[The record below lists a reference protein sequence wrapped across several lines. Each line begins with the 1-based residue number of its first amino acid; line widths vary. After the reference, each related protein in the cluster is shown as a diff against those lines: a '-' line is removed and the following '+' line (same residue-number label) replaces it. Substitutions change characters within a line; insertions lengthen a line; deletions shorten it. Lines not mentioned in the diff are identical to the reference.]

1 MKRESVLA
9 ERPVKKYKNMTKI
22 LNTKEKQAKAF
33 EHLKGTQGYT
43 NAMQAPK
50 FTKVV
55 INVGIG
61 SLKDKKKID
70 IIVDRLTKISG
81 QKPALR
87 GSKKSIAAF
96 KVRQGDP
103 VGLTVTLRGARMFA
117 FIDKLVLVAFPRT
130 KDFRG
135 LAKKGI
141 DEMGNYSIGIKENT
155 IFPETSDEDLK
166 DVFGMTITVGTTATN
181 KKDAE
186 AFLSYIGFPFK
197 KGDEK
202 EEKKK

>member
-1 MKRESVLA
+1 MS
-9 ERPVKKYKNMTKI
+9 KI
-22 LNTKEKQAKAF
+22 LNTKEKQVKAF
-33 EHLKGTQGYT
+33 EHLKGTLGYK

-70 IIVDRLTKISG
+70 VIIDRLTKITG

-96 KVRQGDP
+96 KVREGDP
-103 VGLTVTLRGARMFA
+103 VGLVVTLRGLRMFA

-135 LAKKGI
+135 LVKKGI
-141 DEMGNYSIGIKENT
+141 DSMGNYSIGIKENT
-155 IFPETSDEDLK
+155 IFPESADEDLK
-166 DVFGMTITVGTTATN
+166 DVFGMTITIGTSAKN
-181 KKDAE
+181 KKEAE
-186 AFLSYIGFPFK
+186 AYLSYIGFPFK
-197 KGDEK
+197 KD
-202 EEKKK
+202 

>member
-1 MKRESVLA
+1 
-9 ERPVKKYKNMTKI
+9 MTKI
-22 LNTKEKQAKAF
+22 INTKEKQDKAY
-33 EHLKGTQGYT
+33 EVLKGTQGYT

-55 INVGIG
+55 VNVGIG
-61 SLKDKKKID
+61 SLKDKKKVD
-70 IIVDRLTKISG
+70 TIIDRLTKISG

-96 KVRQGDP
+96 KVREGDP
-103 VGLTVTLRGARMFA
+103 VGLTVTLRGTRMFA
-117 FIDKLVLVAFPRT
+117 FIDKLILVAFPRT

-135 LAKKGI
+135 LVKKGV
-141 DEMGNYSIGIKENT
+141 DTMGNYSIGIKENT
-155 IFPETSDEDLK
+155 IFPETADEDLK
-166 DVFGMTITVGTTATN
+166 DVFGMSITIGTSATN

-197 KGDEK
+197 KDEK
-202 EEKKK
+202 DGKKK

>member
-1 MKRESVLA
+1 M
-9 ERPVKKYKNMTKI
+9 KI
-22 LNTKEKQAKAF
+22 LTAKEKQAKAF
-33 EHLKGTQGYT
+33 DSLKEKMGYT

-70 IIVDRLTKISG
+70 VIVNRLTKISG

-117 FIDKLVLVAFPRT
+117 FIDKLVFVAFPRT

-166 DVFGMTITVGTTATN
+166 DVFGMTITIGTTATN

-197 KGDEK
+197 KGEED
-202 EEKKK
+202 EKKKR

>member
-1 MKRESVLA
+1 
-9 ERPVKKYKNMTKI
+9 MTKI

-33 EHLKGTQGYT
+33 EHLKEGQGYK

-96 KVRQGDP
+96 KVREGDP
-103 VGLTVTLRGARMFA
+103 VGLTVTLRGTRMFA
-117 FIDKLVLVAFPRT
+117 FIDKLILVAFPRT

-135 LAKKGI
+135 LSKKGI
-141 DEMGNYSIGIKENT
+141 DEMGNYSIGMKENT
-155 IFPETSDEDLK
+155 IFPETADEDLK
-166 DVFGMTITVGTTATN
+166 DVFGMTVTIGTTASN
-181 KKDAE
+181 KKEAD

-197 KGDEK
+197 K
-202 EEKKK
+202 

>member
-1 MKRESVLA
+1 
-9 ERPVKKYKNMTKI
+9 MTKI
-22 LNTKEKQAKAF
+22 LNTKEKQAKTF
-33 EHLKGTQGYT
+33 EHLKEALGYK

-61 SLKDKKKID
+61 SLKDKKKIEV
-70 IIVDRLTKISG
+70 IIDRLTKISG

-103 VGLTVTLRGARMFA
+103 VGLTVTLRGARMFS
-117 FIDKLVLVAFPRT
+117 FIDKLVFVAFPRT

-135 LAKKGI
+135 LSKKGI

-166 DVFGMTITVGTTATN
+166 DVFGMTITIGTTATN
-181 KKDAE
+181 KKDAL
-186 AFLSYIGFPFK
+186 AFLTYIGFPFK
-197 KGDEK
+197 KEEDK
-202 EEKKK
+202 EEKKRKEK

>member
-1 MKRESVLA
+1 M
-9 ERPVKKYKNMTKI
+9 KI
-22 LNTKEKQAKAF
+22 LTAKEKQAKAF
-33 EHLKGTQGYT
+33 ELLKESEGYK

-55 INVGIG
+55 LNVGVG

-70 IIVDRLTKISG
+70 TIVDRLTKISG
-81 QKPALR
+81 QKPSPR
-87 GSKKSIAAF
+87 GSKKSIASF

-103 VGLTVTLRGARMFA
+103 VGLTVTLRGSRMFA
-117 FIDKLVLVAFPRT
+117 FIDKLIFVAFPRT

-135 LAKKGI
+135 LSKKGI

-166 DVFGMTITVGTTATN
+166 DVFGMTITIGTTAPD
-181 KKDAE
+181 KKSAQ

-197 KGDEK
+197 KEEID
-202 EEKKK
+202 EKKKK

>member
-1 MKRESVLA
+1 M
-9 ERPVKKYKNMTKI
+9 KI
-22 LNTKEKQAKAF
+22 LTTKEKQEKAF
-33 EHLKGTQGYT
+33 DNLKELMGYT

-70 IIVDRLTKISG
+70 VIVDRLTKISG

-117 FIDKLVLVAFPRT
+117 FLDKINFVAFPRT

-135 LAKKGI
+135 LSKKGI

-155 IFPETSDEDLK
+155 IFPETADEDLK
-166 DVFGMTITVGTTATN
+166 DVFGMSITVGTTASN
-181 KKDAE
+181 KKEAE
-186 AFLSYIGFPFK
+186 AFLTYIGFPFK

>member
-1 MKRESVLA
+1 
-9 ERPVKKYKNMTKI
+9 MTKI
-22 LNTKEKQAKAF
+22 LNTKEKQVKAF
-33 EHLKGTQGYT
+33 DHLKESQDYK
-43 NAMQAPK
+43 NIMQVPK

-61 SLKDKKKID
+61 SLKDKKKIEV
-70 IIVDRLTKISG
+70 IVDRLTKISG

-103 VGLTVTLRGARMFA
+103 VGLTVTLRGSRMFA

-135 LAKKGI
+135 LTKKGI

-181 KKDAE
+181 KKEAE
-186 AFLSYIGFPFK
+186 AFLSYMGFPFK
-197 KGDEK
+197 KGE
-202 EEKKK
+202 EEKKKK

>member
-1 MKRESVLA
+1 MS
-9 ERPVKKYKNMTKI
+9 KI
-22 LNTKEKQAKAF
+22 LTAKEKQLKAYDA
-33 EHLKGTQGYT
+33 LKGDMGYT
-43 NAMQAPK
+43 NAMQSPK

-55 INVGIG
+55 LNVGIG

-70 IIVDRLTKISG
+70 VIIDRLTKISG
-81 QKPALR
+81 QKPSLK
-87 GSKKSIAAF
+87 GSKKSIASF

-117 FIDKLVLVAFPRT
+117 FIDKLIFVAFPRT

-135 LAKKGI
+135 LSKKGI

-166 DVFGMTITVGTTATN
+166 DVFGMTVTIGTTATN

-197 KGDEK
+197 K
-202 EEKKK
+202 EEDKDVKKKK

>member
-1 MKRESVLA
+1 
-9 ERPVKKYKNMTKI
+9 MTKI
-22 LNTKEKQAKAF
+22 LNTKEKQIKAF
-33 EHLKGTQGYT
+33 EHLKEAQGYK
-43 NAMQAPK
+43 NAMQTPK
-50 FTKVV
+50 LTKVV
-55 INVGIG
+55 INIGIG

-70 IIVDRLTKISG
+70 VIIDRLTKISG

-117 FIDKLVLVAFPRT
+117 FIDKLIFVAFPRT

-135 LAKKGI
+135 LSKQGI

-181 KKDAE
+181 KKDAL
-186 AFLSYIGFPFK
+186 AFLTYLGFPFK
-197 KGDEK
+197 KDEK
-202 EEKKK
+202 DEKKK

>member
-1 MKRESVLA
+1 
-9 ERPVKKYKNMTKI
+9 MTKI
-22 LNTKEKQAKAF
+22 LNTKEKQLKAF
-33 EHLKGTQGYT
+33 DHLKGVMGYK

-61 SLKDKKKID
+61 SLKDKKKIEV
-70 IIVDRLTKISG
+70 IIDRLTKISG

-96 KVRQGDP
+96 KVREGDP
-103 VGLTVTLRGARMFA
+103 VGLSVTLRGARMFA
-117 FIDKLVLVAFPRT
+117 FIDKLILVAFPRT

-155 IFPETSDEDLK
+155 IFPETADEDLK
-166 DVFGMTITVGTTATN
+166 DVFGMTVTVGTTAPD
-181 KKDAE
+181 KKSAE

-197 KGDEK
+197 KD
-202 EEKKK
+202 

>member
-1 MKRESVLA
+1 
-9 ERPVKKYKNMTKI
+9 MTKI
-22 LNTKEKQAKAF
+22 LTAKEKQAEAYK
-33 EHLKGTQGYT
+33 HLKESQGYK

-96 KVRQGDP
+96 KVREGDP
-103 VGLTVTLRGARMFA
+103 VGLSVTLRGARMFA
-117 FIDKLVLVAFPRT
+117 FIDKLIFVAFPRT

-141 DEMGNYSIGIKENT
+141 DEMGNYSIGMKENT
-155 IFPETSDEDLK
+155 IFPETADEDLK
-166 DVFGMTITVGTTATN
+166 DVFGMTVTIGTTASN
-181 KKDAE
+181 KKEAE

-197 KGDEK
+197 KGEEK

>member
-1 MKRESVLA
+1 
-9 ERPVKKYKNMTKI
+9 MTKI
-22 LNTKEKQAKAF
+22 LNTKEKQAEAF
-33 EHLKGTQGYT
+33 KHLKEVMGYK

-55 INVGIG
+55 VNVGIG
-61 SLKDKKKID
+61 SLKDKKKIEV
-70 IIVDRLTKISG
+70 IIDRLTKISG

-103 VGLTVTLRGARMFA
+103 VGLSVTLRGARMFA
-117 FIDKLVLVAFPRT
+117 FIDKLILVAFPRT

-135 LAKKGI
+135 LVKKGI

-155 IFPETSDEDLK
+155 IFPETTDEDLK
-166 DVFGMTITVGTTATN
+166 DVFGMTITIGTTAPD
-181 KKDAE
+181 KKSAE
-186 AFLSYIGFPFK
+186 AFLTYIGFPFK
-197 KGDEK
+197 KD
-202 EEKKK
+202 

>member
-1 MKRESVLA
+1 
-9 ERPVKKYKNMTKI
+9 MTKI
-22 LNTKEKQAKAF
+22 LNTKEKQGKAF
-33 EHLKGTQGYT
+33 ENLKDTLNYK

-61 SLKDKKKID
+61 SLKDKKKIE
-70 IIVDRLTKISG
+70 IIQDRLTKISG
-81 QKPALR
+81 QKPSLR

-96 KVRQGDP
+96 KVREGDP
-103 VGLTVTLRGARMFA
+103 VGLAVTLRGIRMFD
-117 FIDKLVLVAFPRT
+117 FIDKLILVAFPRT

-135 LAKKGI
+135 LSKRGI

-155 IFPETSDEDLK
+155 IFPETADEDLK
-166 DVFGMTITVGTTATN
+166 DVFGMTITIGTTASN
-181 KKDAE
+181 KKEAF

-197 KGDEK
+197 K
-202 EEKKK
+202 EEVETKRK

>member
-1 MKRESVLA
+1 M
-9 ERPVKKYKNMTKI
+9 KI
-22 LNTKEKQAKAF
+22 LTTKEKQAKAF
-33 EHLKGTQGYT
+33 DALKEKMGYT
-43 NAMQAPK
+43 NAMQIPK

-55 INVGIG
+55 INVGVG

-70 IIVDRLTKISG
+70 VITDRLTKISG

-103 VGLTVTLRGARMFA
+103 VGLAVTLRGARMLA
-117 FIDKLVLVAFPRT
+117 FIDKLIFVAFPRT

-155 IFPETSDEDLK
+155 IFPETADEDLK
-166 DVFGMTITVGTTATN
+166 DVFGMTITVGTTAAN
-181 KKDAE
+181 KKEAE

-197 KGDEK
+197 KDEIK
-202 EEKKK
+202 TK

>member
-1 MKRESVLA
+1 
-9 ERPVKKYKNMTKI
+9 MTKI
-22 LNTKEKQAKAF
+22 LNTKEKEAQAF
-33 EHLKGTQGYT
+33 EKLKEGKEYK
-43 NAMQAPK
+43 NVMSAPK

-61 SLKDKKKID
+61 SLKDKKKIET
-70 IIVDRLTKISG
+70 IIDRLTKITG

-103 VGLTVTLRGARMFA
+103 VGLVVTLRGARMRD
-117 FIDKLVLVAFPRT
+117 FIDKLIIVAFPRT

-135 LAKKGI
+135 LNKNGV
-141 DEMGNYSIGIKENT
+141 DSMGNYSIGIKENT

-166 DVFGMTITVGTTATN
+166 DVFGMTITIGTTA
-181 KKDAE
+181 KDKTE
-186 AFLSYIGFPFK
+186 AINFLSYIGFPFK
-197 KGDEK
+197 KD
-202 EEKKK
+202 

>member
-1 MKRESVLA
+1 
-9 ERPVKKYKNMTKI
+9 MTKI

-33 EHLKGTQGYT
+33 EHLKGAMGYT
-43 NAMQAPK
+43 NSMQAPK

-55 INVGIG
+55 INIGIG

-70 IIVDRLTKISG
+70 VIVDRLTKISG
-81 QKPALR
+81 QKPSLK

-96 KVRQGDP
+96 KVREGDP

-117 FIDKLVLVAFPRT
+117 FIDKLILVAFPRT

-135 LAKKGI
+135 LLKKGV
-141 DEMGNYSIGIKENT
+141 DAMGNYSIGIKENT

-166 DVFGMTITVGTTATN
+166 DVFGMTVTVGTTA
-181 KKDAE
+181 KDKTEAE

-197 KGDEK
+197 KDDA
-202 EEKKK
+202 KK

>member
-1 MKRESVLA
+1 
-9 ERPVKKYKNMTKI
+9 MTKI
-22 LNTKEKQAKAF
+22 LNTKEKQAKTF
-33 EHLKGTQGYT
+33 ENLKESQGYT

-50 FTKVV
+50 FTKVI

-70 IIVDRLTKISG
+70 VIVDRLTKISG

-117 FIDKLVLVAFPRT
+117 FIDKLVFVAFPRT

-135 LAKKGI
+135 LTKKGI

-166 DVFGMTITVGTTATN
+166 DVFGMTITIGTTASN
-181 KKDAE
+181 KKEAQ

-202 EEKKK
+202 DEKKK